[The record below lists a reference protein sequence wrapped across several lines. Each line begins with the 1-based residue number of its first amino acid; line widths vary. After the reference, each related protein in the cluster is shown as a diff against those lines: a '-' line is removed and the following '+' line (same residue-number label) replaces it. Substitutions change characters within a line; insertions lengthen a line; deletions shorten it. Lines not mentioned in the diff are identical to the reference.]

1 MVVVVAVVARGV
13 VEAVDMVVA
22 AVESEEKEAEREV
35 GGEKAEEKDGDEKE
49 GDGKGLKLWA
59 SDSTSKEK

>member
-1 MVVVVAVVARGV
+1 
-13 VEAVDMVVA
+13 MVVA